1 MRLKNFAGI
10 TARQT
15 VGTDMC
21 SGTPSQDYSPDL
33 LVFIGHL
40 VDTKVLTNYPRAVFF
55 FIHQYRPECDV
66 MSRSFVEEDSNEPFN
81 SQKIRV
87 ESISLLHGDV
97 G

>member
-1 MRLKNFAGI
+1 
-10 TARQT
+10 
-15 VGTDMC
+15 
-21 SGTPSQDYSPDL
+21 
-33 LVFIGHL
+33 
-40 VDTKVLTNYPRAVFF
+40 
-55 FIHQYRPECDV
+55 